1 MVPALDTS
9 NTTSLASRLRI
20 ARLLQRGLAGSVFA
34 GLVAATSLTPMRSAA
49 ATPGHSLSV
58 PMFGDRSEALWP
70 LQVGLEIVDAT
81 GQVMVPLREL
91 VVSDGQHTIFSEVIS
106 TPRGSHAFEL
116 ELVARHHARDAIELE
131 YDLLVRQAR
140 FVSLTWTDYL
150 LHRLSL
156 GPRPQLGPGAVAAA
170 RADIV
175 ETREREDEPPHSLRC
190 QMSSSAS
197 GPVIISSATRSVWLR
212 MAASSRSQT
221 SGFFLR

>member
-1 MVPALDTS
+1 MVLAIDTS
-9 NTTSLASRLRI
+9 TTHSLRTRLRI
-20 ARLLQRGLAGSVFA
+20 ARLLQRGLVGSVFA
-34 GLVAATSLTPMRSAA
+34 ALVGATSLTPASAT
-49 ATPGHSLSV
+49 TPGHSLSV

-70 LQVGLEIVDAT
+70 LQVGLEIVDAA
-81 GQVMVPLREL
+81 GQVVVERRDL

-140 FVSLTWTDYL
+140 FASLTWTDYL

-156 GPRPQLGPGAVAAA
+156 GPRPQLGPGAIAAS

-175 ETREREDEPPHSLRC
+175 ETQEREHEPAHTQVIAVDGARYEVRLYATSLR
-190 QMSSSAS
+190 
-197 GPVIISSATRSVWLR
+197 G
-212 MAASSRSQT
+212 
-221 SGFFLR
+221 

>member
-1 MVPALDTS
+1 MVPAIDTS
-9 NTTSLASRLRI
+9 NSPSLPSRTRSSR
-20 ARLLQRGLAGSVFA
+20 RLLQRGLVGSLFA
-34 GLVAATSLTPMRSAA
+34 GLVAVASLTPMRSASA
-49 ATPGHSLSV
+49 TPTPGHSLSV

-175 ETREREDEPPHSLRC
+175 ETQEREDEPAHTQVIAVDGARYEIRLYATSLR
-190 QMSSSAS
+190 
-197 GPVIISSATRSVWLR
+197 G
-212 MAASSRSQT
+212 
-221 SGFFLR
+221 

>member
-1 MVPALDTS
+1 MLPAIDTS
-9 NTTSLASRLRI
+9 TTHSTTHSLRSRLRI
-20 ARLLQRGLAGSVFA
+20 ARLLQRGLVGSVFA
-34 GLVAATSLTPMRSAA
+34 LLAAGTSLTPATA

-81 GQVMVPLREL
+81 GNVVVPRREL
-91 VVSDGQHTIFSEVIS
+91 VVADGQHTTFSEVIS
-106 TPRGSHAFEL
+106 SPRGSHAFEL

-140 FVSLTWTDYL
+140 FESLTWGDYL

-156 GPRPQLGPGAVAAA
+156 APRPQLGPGAIAAA

-175 ETREREDEPPHSLRC
+175 ETRERAHEPAHTQVIALDGARYEIRLYATSLR
-190 QMSSSAS
+190 
-197 GPVIISSATRSVWLR
+197 G
-212 MAASSRSQT
+212 
-221 SGFFLR
+221 

>member
-1 MVPALDTS
+1 MLSTS
-9 NTTSLASRLRI
+9 NTNSL
-20 ARLLQRGLAGSVFA
+20 RLLQRSLIGSVFA
-34 GLVAATSLTPMRSAA
+34 GLVAATTLTPASA

-70 LQVGLEIVDAT
+70 LQVGLEVVDAA
-81 GQVMVPLREL
+81 GVVVVPRREL
-91 VVSDGQHTIFSEVIS
+91 VVADGQHTIFSEVIS

-140 FVSLTWTDYL
+140 FASLNWTDYL
-150 LHRLSL
+150 AYRLSL

-175 ETREREDEPPHSLRC
+175 ETHENRDDPAHTQVIAVDGARYEIRLYATSLR
-190 QMSSSAS
+190 
-197 GPVIISSATRSVWLR
+197 G
-212 MAASSRSQT
+212 
-221 SGFFLR
+221 

>member
-1 MVPALDTS
+1 MVHGIHTS
-9 NTTSLASRLRI
+9 NTFLR
-20 ARLLQRGLAGSVFA
+20 RGLIGSIFA
-34 GLVAATSLTPMRSAA
+34 GLVAATSLTPASA

-70 LQVGLEIVDAT
+70 LQVGLEIVDAS
-81 GQVMVPLREL
+81 GVVVVPLREL
-91 VVSDGQHTIFSEVIS
+91 VVADGQHTIFSEVIS

-140 FVSLTWTDYL
+140 FASLNWTDYL

-156 GPRPQLGPGAVAAA
+156 GPRPQLGPGAIAAA

-175 ETREREDEPPHSLRC
+175 ETHERRADDPAHSQVIAVDGARYEIRLYATSLR
-190 QMSSSAS
+190 
-197 GPVIISSATRSVWLR
+197 G
-212 MAASSRSQT
+212 
-221 SGFFLR
+221 

>member
-1 MVPALDTS
+1 MAHSHTHSLRPRFAL
-9 NTTSLASRLRI
+9 L
-20 ARLLQRGLAGSVFA
+20 GLALTGLVFA
-34 GLVAATSLTPMRSAA
+34 TATMPAHA

-70 LQVGLEIVDAT
+70 LAIGLDVVTDS
-81 GQVMVPLREL
+81 GVVVVPRRE
-91 VVSDGQHTIFSEVIS
+91 VVVADGQHFTFSEVVS

-131 YDLLVRQAR
+131 YDLVVRQAR
-140 FVSLTWTDYL
+140 FASLTWTDYL

-175 ETREREDEPPHSLRC
+175 ETQEGQDKPAHSQAITVDGARYEIRLYATSLR
-190 QMSSSAS
+190 
-197 GPVIISSATRSVWLR
+197 G
-212 MAASSRSQT
+212 
-221 SGFFLR
+221 